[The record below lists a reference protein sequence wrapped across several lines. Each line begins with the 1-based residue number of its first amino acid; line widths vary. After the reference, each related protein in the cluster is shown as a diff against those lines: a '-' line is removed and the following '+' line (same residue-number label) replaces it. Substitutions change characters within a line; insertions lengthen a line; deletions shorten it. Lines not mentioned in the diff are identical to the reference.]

1 MANINVYEIVTERI
15 LAELEKG
22 NIPWKKPWIRPTVS
36 VSYTTRKVEID
47 PTTCAYS
54 RSTGR
59 PYSLLNQM
67 LLLRPGEWATYKQ
80 ITEAGGQVKKGEKS
94 SICVFWKF
102 LDTKKTD
109 AKGNVITDANGDP
122 VIDKIPILRYYNVFH
137 VETQAEGISPKK
149 RNPHEIVTT
158 AHVTET
164 SAEAEW
170 AAIEEADAIV
180 RAYLDRSGVKLTEDP
195 TSDRAFYRP
204 SADSV
209 TVPSKAQ
216 FKDPAEFYGT
226 LFHELTHS
234 TGHHSRLNRFSESGS
249 HACGSENYSKEEL
262 VAELGASALVNY
274 LGIESK
280 ASFRNNAAYIQSW
293 IKALRD
299 DTRLIVSASGKAE
312 KAVNYILAGE
322 Q

>member
-1 MANINVYEIVTERI
+1 MANVNVYEIVTERI

-22 NIPWKKPWIRPTVS
+22 NIPWKKPWIRPTVTTT
-36 VSYTTRKVEID
+36 YTSRKVEVD

-80 ITEAGGQVKKGEKS
+80 IQEAGGQVKKGEKS
-94 SICVFWKF
+94 SLVVFWKF
-102 LDTKKTD
+102 LETKK
-109 AKGNVITDANGDP
+109 VDANGDE
-122 VIDKIPILRYYNVFH
+122 VTDKIPVLRYYNVFH
-137 VETQAEGISPKK
+137 VETQAEGISPKN

-158 AHVTET
+158 AHVTKHQ
-164 SAEAEW
+164 ADAEW
-170 AAIEEADAIV
+170 ASIEEADAIV
-180 RAYLDRSGVKLTEDP
+180 RAYLDRSGVKLHEDP

-204 SADSV
+204 GADSV
-209 TVPSKAQ
+209 TVPSRAQ

-234 TGHHSRLNRFSESGS
+234 TGHHSRLDRFSESGS
-249 HACGSENYSKEEL
+249 HSFGGENYSKEEL

-280 ASFRNNAAYIQSW
+280 ASFRNSAAYIQSW

-299 DTRLIVSASGKAE
+299 DSRLIVSASGKAE